1 VTVTAPEGSTVM
13 RRQLGE
19 QLKQLRLAAGLKP
32 EQVAL
37 RLDCA
42 RSKISH
48 IENGR
53 YSVKLP
59 DLESLL
65 RLYGA
70 EHRFDELDAIRRAGT
85 QPRWWA
91 RYDLPTWLDDLIG
104 FEQSA
109 TRVRVVELELIPALL
124 QTPEYA
130 RAMHLLG
137 PFSLAP
143 GELDRKVEL
152 RIERQKR
159 LTGPDP
165 LELSAVISEGALVRA
180 AADPSV
186 GHEQLRRLVTD
197 LALPNVSLRVLP
209 FKSGLHAVSGSY
221 TLLDFA
227 SGVTIKVAYE
237 ESAVGGR
244 LVAEAHVVQ
253 AMSDLHGRLRRR
265 ALDENE
271 SLSLI
276 TRLIQ
281 PTK

>member
-1 VTVTAPEGSTVM
+1 MTAPEGSTVM
-13 RRQLGE
+13 RRQLGDE
-19 QLKQLRLAAGLKP
+19 LRRLRLAAGLKP
-32 EQVAL
+32 EQVAE

-53 YSVKLP
+53 YGVRRP

-70 EHRFDELDAIRRAGT
+70 EHRLDELDAIRRGGT

-109 TRVRVVELELIPALL
+109 KRVRVVELELIPALL
-124 QTPEYA
+124 QTRAYA
-130 RAMHLLG
+130 EEMHILG
-137 PFSLAP
+137 PLSLSRSD
-143 GELDRKVEL
+143 LDRKVEL

-159 LTGPDP
+159 LTSPDL
-165 LELSAVISEGALVRA
+165 LELSAVISEGALLRA
-180 AADPSV
+180 AADTSV
-186 GHEQLRRLVTD
+186 GAEQLRRLVTD
-197 LALPNVSLRVLP
+197 LALPNVSVRVLP
-209 FKSGLHAVSGSY
+209 HKSGLHAVSGSF

-227 SGVTIKVAYE
+227 PDVPLKIAYE

-244 LVAEAHVVQ
+244 LVDDEEVVR
-253 AMSDLHGRLRRR
+253 ALSDLHGRLRSQ
-265 ALDENE
+265 ALDDAE
-271 SLSLI
+271 SLALI
-276 TRLIQ
+276 TRLFQ
-281 PTK
+281 QTR

>member
-1 VTVTAPEGSTVM
+1 MTVTAPEGSTVM
-13 RRQLGE
+13 RRQLGDE
-19 QLKQLRLAAGLKP
+19 LKRLRVAAGLKP
-32 EQVAL
+32 EQVAE

-42 RSKISH
+42 RSKVSH

-53 YSVKLP
+53 YSVKRP
-59 DLESLL
+59 DLESML

-70 EHRFDELDAIRRAGT
+70 EDRLDELDAIRRAGA

-109 TRVRVVELELIPALL
+109 KRVRVVELELIPALL

-152 RIERQKR
+152 RIERQGR
-159 LTGPDP
+159 LTGPDR
-165 LELSAVISEGALVRA
+165 LELSAVISEGALLRA
-180 AADPSV
+180 AADTSV
-186 GHEQLRRLVTD
+186 GAEQLRRLVTD

-209 FKSGLHAVSGSY
+209 HESGLHAVSGSF

-227 SGVTIKVAYE
+227 PGVPFKVAYE

-244 LVAEAHVVQ
+244 LADDESVVQ
-253 AMSDLHGRLRRR
+253 ALSDLHGRLRSQ
-265 ALDENE
+265 ALDDDE
-271 SLSLI
+271 SLALI
-276 TRLIQ
+276 TRLLQ
-281 PTK
+281 RSN